1 MVFFQGQVR
10 GAPAI
15 AIVGCLSL
23 AVELTTGQQFESA
36 AALLAHVRRRLAH
49 LVTSRPTAVNLQK
62 AASALL
68 LLAERTERDGADV
81 TALRDR
87 SVGTSGWRCL
97 LGLLRFRPVMAAEGR
112 CID

>member
-1 MVFFQGQVR
+1 MQQRNYPISIRHLPLPHRLHLRLQVR

-23 AVELTTGQQFESA
+23 AVELTAGRQFDSA

-62 AASALL
+62 AAAALL
-68 LLAERTERDGADV
+68 ELAERTADSGDVER
-81 TALRDR
+81 LRSR
-87 SVGTSGWRCL
+87 RVKESRAV
-97 LGLLRFRPVMAAEGR
+97 
-112 CID
+112 